1 MLLSREELEND
12 NIITRTGGGVW
23 QFCNAC
29 CYVLLCSEEKKGVA
43 NMQTKN
49 PTRKQKQLLTK
60 LRLNADNW
68 LIGKET
74 AEGLCIVHRHS
85 GRTRVVPKGVME

>member
-1 MLLSREELEND
+1 MSNG

-23 QFCNAC
+23 QLCNAC
-29 CYVLLCSEEKKGVA
+29 FYVLLCSEEKKGVA

-68 LIGKET
+68 LIGKEKDNW
-74 AEGLCIVHRHS
+74 LCIIHKHS
-85 GRTRVVPKGVME
+85 GRTRVVPKDVI